1 MAVEEGQLEV
11 EAQDEW
17 FGGNAGGVGST
28 PQGTVQ
34 PVPTPKPRS
43 AIKSSNLNLSFT
55 IRFRFDGF
63 VEGFYLRTCS
73 TVEGEGSCG

>member
-1 MAVEEGQLEV
+1 MV
-11 EAQDEW
+11 W
-17 FGGNAGGVGST
+17 RKCGGRRFDST
-28 PQGTVQ
+28 GNVQ

-43 AIKSSNLNLSFT
+43 AIKSSNLNLSFM
-55 IRFRFDGF
+55 IRFRVDGF